1 LTRKKRSKKSSG
13 GGRDRF
19 DEFIGLALFMLS
31 FMAIMFIGEPT
42 IMSER
47 LFAII
52 MTLGGLETYDQ
63 TVIGIT
69 IGMLLLGTIAITWT

>member
-1 LTRKKRSKKSSG
+1 
-13 GGRDRF
+13 
-19 DEFIGLALFMLS
+19 MLS